1 MQQTEQTAQS
11 VLQAIQPLL
20 ERLAHL
26 EAPER
31 FVCDWLPTLTLANEA
46 LLGLGAALVGRG
58 AIETAHAVFAEV
70 CRRDSSNPVAQHNR
84 GVTLQQ
90 LGHFAEAAHAFR
102 RAAALQTPAQ
112 GAASIAAE
120 GVVLRQA
127 GELAAAEQLLRRAC
141 ELGQD
146 TPDIRWNLALTLL
159 NAGRYGAAWPLFES
173 RYERPDK
180 PSWAIMDET
189 QWPMWRGEDL
199 SGKRLLVVGEQG
211 LGDQIQF
218 ASLLPLVAA
227 QASEVEM
234 LVSPGVA
241 ELFAGLPGLKAVHAA
256 RPRHLAFDYWVYLLS
271 LPLHLGL
278 DTPEKLAPGP
288 APFAVDAALAAK
300 FASRLHASARGR
312 LKVGLVWAGNPAH
325 ANDRFRSMPLD
336 QLAPLLALDV
346 CWVGLQRD
354 LPARD
359 RDSPWLSRLENLGP
373 DLASMADTAA
383 ALSQLDLLISID
395 SAPAHL
401 AASLKLPTWVLLPQN
416 VDWRWPRS
424 GATTFW
430 YAAMRLYHQRKLG
443 DWSAP
448 LGEIRKRLARM
459 CTTPAKSQ

>member
-11 VLQAIQPLL
+11 VLQAVQPLL

-26 EAPER
+26 EAPES
-31 FVCDWLPTLTLANEA
+31 FVCDWLKTLVLPDEA
-46 LLGLGAALVGRG
+46 LLTLGAALVGKG
-58 AIETAHAVFAEV
+58 AIEAAHAVFAESR
-70 CRRDSSNPVAQHNR
+70 RRDPANPVALHNL

-90 LGHFAEAAHAFR
+90 LGRFGEAAAAFR
-102 RAAALQTPAQ
+102 QAAALQPAAQ

-127 GELAAAEQLLRRAC
+127 GELVAAEQLLRHAR

-159 NAGRYGAAWPLFES
+159 NAGRFDAAWPLFES

-189 QWPMWRGEDL
+189 QWPMWRGEPL
-199 SGKRLLVVGEQG
+199 AGKRLLVVGEQG

-234 LVSPGVA
+234 LVSPGL
-241 ELFAGLPGLKAVHAA
+241 EQLFAGLPGLKAVHAA
-256 RPRHLAFDYWVYLLS
+256 RPRHRAFDYWVYLLS
-271 LPLHLGL
+271 LPLRLGL
-278 DTPEKLAPGP
+278 DNPDKLAPGP
-288 APFAVDAALAAK
+288 APFAVDAALTAK
-300 FASRLHASARGR
+300 FASRLQSAAKGR
-312 LKVGLVWAGNPAH
+312 RKVGLVWAGNPAH

-359 RDSPWLSRLENLGP
+359 RSSPWLARLENLGP

-383 ALSQLDLLISID
+383 ALSQLDLLVSID

-401 AASLKLPTWVLLPQN
+401 AASLNLPTWMLLPQN
-416 VDWRWPRS
+416 VDWRWPRQDEK
-424 GATTFW
+424 TFW
-430 YAAMRLYHQRKLG
+430 YPSMHLFHQTRLG

-448 LGEIRKRLARM
+448 LAEIRKRLARM
-459 CTTPAKSQ
+459 TTSPQTPR